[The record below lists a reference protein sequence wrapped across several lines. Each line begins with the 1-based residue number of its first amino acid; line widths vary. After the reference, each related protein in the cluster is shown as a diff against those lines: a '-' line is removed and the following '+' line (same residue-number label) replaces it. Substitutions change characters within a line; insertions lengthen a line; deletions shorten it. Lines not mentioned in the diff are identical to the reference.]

1 MSDQKLEF
9 RKALGR
15 FASGITVLTVAKE
28 DGAIQA
34 RSASPSGGV
43 HGMTANS
50 FSSVSLVPPQV
61 LVCVGE
67 KARAIELLHAAGRF
81 GITVL
86 REDQQPLSDYFAYGP
101 QDAAEGERIG
111 VRFRHSA
118 RGTPL
123 LEGGLATLDCK
134 VVAAHLSGDHTV
146 FIGEVEEMFWA
157 EGNPL
162 LYFAGQYRKMGV

>member
-1 MSDQKLEF
+1 MSDQKQEF
-9 RKALGR
+9 RKTLGR
-15 FASGITVLTVAKE
+15 FASGITVITLSRE
-28 DGAIQA
+28 D
-34 RSASPSGGV
+34 GGV

-81 GITVL
+81 GVTVL